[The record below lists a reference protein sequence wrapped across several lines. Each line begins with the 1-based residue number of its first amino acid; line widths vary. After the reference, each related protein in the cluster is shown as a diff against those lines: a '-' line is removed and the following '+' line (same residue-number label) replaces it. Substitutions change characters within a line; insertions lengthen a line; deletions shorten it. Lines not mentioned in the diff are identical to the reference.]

1 MTTPNTTPKVKL
13 SASRLKTA
21 KTCSWLYW
29 SKYHLKLPDKTN
41 EGAARGS
48 ICHLIFECLG
58 NSRHKPKFRKII
70 KSQDVFSVPS
80 IERLI
85 YRHAVKLGVD
95 DDDNIQLIKDMTLAG
110 LEYDFFG
117 SKRGR
122 PTEQHSEYEF
132 DLHIKEEEKDYC
144 IKGFIDK
151 LFLYKKNNSAIIRDF
166 KTSKQVFKGE
176 DETKNLQDY
185 IYCLAIRQLFPEYKN
200 RTSEFLF
207 LKFDLNSKG
216 TMKMKKLS
224 KAKLDKFEIDLTK
237 SQAYLDKFSER
248 QARANYAAD
257 KPRPKDGSF
266 GGQIVC
272 GFAKYRGQL
281 KKDGNPMWHCV
292 YKFPFDYYALYDDKG
307 KIIRTAFAED
317 YYALTEMRGPNDT
330 IKKMKYAGCPR
341 WNYT

>member
-1 MTTPNTTPKVKL
+1 MTPQKPKVKL

-29 SKYHLKLPDKTN
+29 AKYHLKLPDKTN
-41 EGAARGS
+41 DGAARGS

-58 NSRHKPKFRKII
+58 NPRHKPKFKKII
-70 KSQDVFSVPS
+70 KTKDAFSVPS
-80 IERLI
+80 VERLI
-85 YRHAVKLGVD
+85 HKHAIKLGVD
-95 DDDNIQLIKDMTLAG
+95 DGENIQMVKDMTLAG
-110 LEYDFFG
+110 LEHDFFG
-117 SKRGR
+117 AKRGK
-122 PTEQHSEYEF
+122 PTQEHSEYEF
-132 DLHIKEEEKDYC
+132 DLHIKDEERDYC

-207 LKFDLNSKG
+207 LKFDLQAKG
-216 TMKMKKLS
+216 TMKMKKLTAS
-224 KAKLDKFEIDLTK
+224 KLKKFEIELTK
-237 SQAYLDKFSER
+237 SQTYLEKFSER
-248 QARANYAAD
+248 QAKGNYAAD

-272 GFAKYRGQL
+272 GFAKFRGQL

-292 YKFPFDYYALYDDKG
+292 YKFPFDYYALYDKKG
-307 KIIRTAFAED
+307 RLIKTEFPEN
-317 YYALTEMRGPNDT
+317 YYILTQMRGPNDT
-330 IKKMKYAGCPR
+330 IKKMKYEGCPR
-341 WNYT
+341 WNYYS

>member
-1 MTTPNTTPKVKL
+1 MSSSSPKVKL

-41 EGAARGS
+41 DGAARGT

-58 NSRHKPKFRKII
+58 NSRHKPTYKKITKARDI
-70 KSQDVFSVPS
+70 FASPSVK
-80 IERLI
+80 RLV
-85 YRHAVKLGVD
+85 YKHARLLGID
-95 DDDNIQLIKDMTLAG
+95 DDSNIEMVKEMTLAG
-110 LEYDFFG
+110 LEHDFFG
-117 SKRGR
+117 SKRGK
-122 PTEQHSEYEF
+122 PTEAHSEYEF
-132 DLHIKEEEKDYC
+132 DLHIKNEEKDYC

-151 LFLYKKNNSAIIRDF
+151 LFLYKKNGAAIIRDF

-185 IYCLAIRQLFPEYKN
+185 IYCLAVRELFPDYKN
-200 RTSEFLF
+200 RISEFLF
-207 LKFDLNSKG
+207 LKFDLKSNG
-216 TMKMKKLS
+216 TMKMKKINA
-224 KAKLDKFEIDLTK
+224 AKLDSFEIELTK
-237 SQAYLDKFSER
+237 SQSYLDKFTER
-248 QARANYAAD
+248 HAKSNYAAD

-272 GFAKYRGQL
+272 GFAKFRGQL

-292 YKFPFDYYALYDDKG
+292 YKFPFDYYALYDDNDKL
-307 KIIRTAFAED
+307 ISTAFPEE
-317 YYALTEMRGPNDT
+317 YHTLISKRKENFSIR
-330 IKKMKYAGCPR
+330 KMHYSGCPR

>member
-1 MTTPNTTPKVKL
+1 MSSEKPRVKL

-41 EGAARGS
+41 DGAARGS

-58 NSRHKPKFRKII
+58 NPRHKAKYKKVC
-70 KSQDVFSVPS
+70 KSGDLFSVPS
-80 IERLI
+80 IKKLV
-85 YRHAVKLGVD
+85 YKHAAILGVD
-95 DDDNIQLIKDMTLAG
+95 DDQNIDMIKDMTMAG
-110 LEYDFFG
+110 LDYDFFG
-117 SKRGR
+117 SKRGK
-122 PTEQHSEYEF
+122 PTEEHSEYEF
-132 DLHIKEEEKDYC
+132 DLHIKDDEKDYC

-151 LFLYKKNNSAIIRDF
+151 LFLYKSKRSAIIRDF

-185 IYCLAIRQLFPEYKN
+185 IYCLAVRKLFPDYKN

-207 LKFDLNSKG
+207 LKFDLTSEG
-216 TMKMKKLS
+216 TMKMKKLNDS
-224 KAKLDKFEIDLTK
+224 KLDKFEIELTK
-237 SQAYLDKFSER
+237 SQSYLEKFSER
-248 QARANYAAD
+248 HAKASYAAD
-257 KPRPKDGSF
+257 KPRPKDESF

-292 YKFPFDYYALYDDKG
+292 YKFPFDYYALIDENG
-307 KIIRTAFAED
+307 KT
-317 YYALTEMRGPNDT
+317 LKTEFPENYFVLKKMQRSTDT
-330 IKKMKYAGCPR
+330 IKKMKYSGCPR
-341 WNYT
+341 WNFT

>member
-1 MTTPNTTPKVKL
+1 MSSPPKVKL

-21 KTCSWLYW
+21 KTCSYLYW
-29 SKYHLKLPDKTN
+29 AKYHLKLPDKTN
-41 EGAARGS
+41 DGAARGS

-58 NSRHKPKFRKII
+58 NPRHKPTFQKII
-70 KSQDVFSVPS
+70 KSQDVFIVSS

-85 YRHAVKLGVD
+85 YKHAAKLGVD
-95 DDDNIQLIKDMTLAG
+95 DDDNIKMIKDMTLAG

-117 SKRGR
+117 GKRGR
-122 PTEQHSEYEF
+122 PTEHHSEYEF
-132 DLHIKEEEKDYC
+132 DLHIKDEERDYC

-185 IYCLAIRQLFPEYKN
+185 IYCLAIRELFPQYKN

-207 LKFDLNSKG
+207 LKFDLSSKG
-216 TMKMKKLS
+216 TMKMKKLNA
-224 KAKLDKFEIDLTK
+224 AKLNKFEIELTK
-237 SQAYLDKFSER
+237 SQTYLENFSER
-248 QARANYAAD
+248 QAKANYAAD

-281 KKDGNPMWHCV
+281 KKDGNLMWHCV
-292 YKFPFDYYALYDDKG
+292 YKFPFDYYALYDENG
-307 KIIRTAFAED
+307 KLVKTAFPDEYPSLIAK
-317 YYALTEMRGPNDT
+317 RKKNFV
-330 IKKMKYAGCPR
+330 IKKMHYSGCPR

>member
-1 MTTPNTTPKVKL
+1 MSSSSKVKL

-21 KTCSWLYW
+21 KTCSYLYW
-29 SKYHLKLPDKTN
+29 AKYHLKLPDKTN
-41 EGAARGS
+41 DGAARGS
-48 ICHLIFECLG
+48 VCHLIFECLG
-58 NSRHKPKFRKII
+58 NSRHKAKFKKII
-70 KSQDVFSVPS
+70 KSKNVFSVPS

-85 YRHAVKLGVD
+85 YKHAIKLGVD
-95 DDDNIQLIKDMTLAG
+95 DHDNIKMIKDMTLAG

-117 SKRGR
+117 GERGR
-122 PTEQHSEYEF
+122 PTEHHSEYEF
-132 DLHIKEEEKDYC
+132 DLHIKDEKKDYC

-176 DETKNLQDY
+176 DENKNLQDY
-185 IYCLAIRQLFPEYKN
+185 IYCLAIRELFPDYKN

-216 TMKMKKLS
+216 TMKMKKIS
-224 KAKLDKFEIDLTK
+224 ASKLDKFEIDLTK
-237 SQAYLDKFSER
+237 SQTYLENFSER
-248 QARANYAAD
+248 QAKANYAAD

-292 YKFPFDYYALYDDKG
+292 YKFPFDYYALYDENNKLI
-307 KIIRTAFAED
+307 KTAFPEEYSSLLAK
-317 YYALTEMRGPNDT
+317 RKKNFV
-330 IKKMKYAGCPR
+330 IKKIHYSGCPR